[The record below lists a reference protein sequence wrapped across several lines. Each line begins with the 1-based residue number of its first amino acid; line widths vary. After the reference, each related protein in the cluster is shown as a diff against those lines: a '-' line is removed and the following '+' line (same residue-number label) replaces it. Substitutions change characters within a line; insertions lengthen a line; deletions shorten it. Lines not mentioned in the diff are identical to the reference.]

1 MLDIGTQGLLIVL
14 NKCSTTKQ
22 LLDLK
27 IKTIIIII
35 DIICLVYIT
44 PVCAWSCAEA
54 RGGCQCTLLLLAW
67 VLKQGH
73 FLNLELGWR
82 PAVPR
87 TASLSITTWDTGV
100 CCYVGSEIQ
109 TQHVPVNHC
118 AVTLPPECCCLLSY
132 HAQLPLGFLD
142 RVSLRYLGWL
152 KFVLPALALIIGI
165 TGICHHAWCSEA
177 IVQRQKTGRW

>member
-100 CCYVGSEIQ
+100 CCYVGSACK
-109 TQHVPVNHC
+109 P
-118 AVTLPPECCCLLSY
+118 LCCYSASGVLLLSY

-165 TGICHHAWCSEA
+165 TGMCHHAWCSEA